1 MYPVSNAYLDTIFDD
16 QRETRITGTLRL
28 KNGTTVSIDNEL
40 VAEAPVISNQCVNDT
55 ELKLGQAYQAQLD
68 IGLYLN
74 IDRYKI
80 YGATITLSH
89 GVKLSDDP
97 ETWEDVPLGVFKV
110 KECIRTSNDILKI
123 TALDEMDKLDKKY
136 PGGIELSGEAYDI
149 LGVIAVNN
157 GMTLSQ
163 TRAQIRALPNGTK
176 VGFKLRDKYRSTTW
190 RDLLGDMAACLA
202 GNAILDREGKL
213 FIQSFATDVT
223 LTIPADARTRESISD
238 YEVIY
243 SSASCLR
250 RQDLISVGN
259 DSGQD
264 LALDANDFIQK
275 NTQEWA
281 EDVLQEILDAIS
293 PLRYTPSD
301 ISWYG
306 DPAIDL
312 GDLIQ
317 ATGSAAMNSTLIPV
331 QKNKW
336 KWRGEHQIV
345 AVGKNPYLG
354 ETQSLTDKRLSKLS
368 DEEDST
374 GKIEFASFV
383 NPNAIIIT
391 RSNEVDIGQVR
402 FAVSEEADVEVWV
415 ELKIHTTFNSDQK
428 AGIQINYYL
437 NGELLTE
444 YHPVEEW
451 EDIGVVPDFELRG
464 TTLVYTER
472 NRTSNNNAHTVNFHY
487 HLPSVIAG
495 TYVLKVT
502 ATGLNGAEIIDAGD
516 AHILV
521 WAQGM
526 LGDDVWDGV
535 IPARDEYELLD
546 IGSIDPEELSDSVT
560 VNTDVPRS
568 LQISDA
574 VQIKRFKGIPLKGRI
589 QDFAMIIM
597 ERMLMNVVTENGID
611 GICDETGLNNIITE
625 GSDEE

>member
-40 VAEAPVISNQCVNDT
+40 VAEAPVFSNQCVNDT

-68 IGLYLN
+68 IGLYLT

-80 YGATITLSH
+80 YGANITLSH

-110 KECIRTSNDILKI
+110 KECIRTSNNILKI

-149 LGVIAVNN
+149 LGIIAVNTN
-157 GMTLSQ
+157 MTLSQ
-163 TRAQIRALPNGTK
+163 TQEQIRALPNGTK

-202 GNAILDREGKL
+202 GNAILDREGKI
-213 FIQSFATDVT
+213 FIHSFATDVT

-238 YEVIY
+238 YEVVY

-293 PLRYTPSD
+293 PLQYTPSD

-317 ATGSAAMNSTLIPV
+317 ATGSAASTSTLIPV
-331 QKNKW
+331 QKTKW

-354 ETQSLTDKRLSKLS
+354 ETQSVTEKRLNKLI
-368 DEEDST
+368 DNEENT
-374 GKIEFASFV
+374 NRIEFIKYI
-383 NPNAIIIT
+383 NAAPIT
-391 RSNEVDIGQVR
+391 LTKNGSKEICRMVFMTDGQSEVEI
-402 FAVSEEADVEVWV
+402 WT
-415 ELKIHTTFNSDQK
+415 ELKMLTTMDDDG
-428 AGIQINYYL
+428 AGIQLTYYL
-437 NGELLTE
+437 DGEEITG

-451 EDIGVVPDFELRG
+451 KDQGATPEIQLVGKTLEIDFSDSKG
-464 TTLVYTER
+464 SSSTH
-472 NRTSNNNAHTVNFHY
+472 TSNFHF
-487 HLPSVIAG
+487 HLTDITPGILHYLRIV
-495 TYVLKVT
+495 
-502 ATGLNGAEIIDAGD
+502 ATGISGIEFIDTGCAR
-516 AHILV
+516 IVL
-521 WAQGM
+521 WTQGM
-526 LGDDVWDGV
+526 KEQAAWIGL
-535 IPARDEYELLD
+535 IQARDDFPLYPIKGFDLA
-546 IGSIDPEELSDSVT
+546 GELSDE
-560 VNTDVPRS
+560 VNVYTWS
-568 LQISDA
+568 NI
-574 VQIKRFKGIPLKGRI
+574 
-589 QDFAMIIM
+589 
-597 ERMLMNVVTENGID
+597 VTESGDFLTDESGVKITTDNLADLPRATALDGTEYIPIVQNGSTVKTTTQNVGNFED
-611 GICDETGLNNIITE
+611 T
-625 GSDEE
+625 